1 MKIPI
6 FNEAGKEVG
15 SLEFDEKI
23 LGEKVRTKLLHQAV
37 IHYEANL
44 RVGTVKTK
52 SKAEEARELYP
63 YIRSALEADL
73 RRQLEGKSRAS
84 RFRP

>member
-15 SLEFDEKI
+15 SLNFDEKM

-37 IHYEANL
+37 LHYEANL
-44 RVGTVKTK
+44 RVGTVCAIHRVDQK
-52 SKAEEARELYP
+52 SHSYTNA
-63 YIRSALEADL
+63 
-73 RRQLEGKSRAS
+73 
-84 RFRP
+84 